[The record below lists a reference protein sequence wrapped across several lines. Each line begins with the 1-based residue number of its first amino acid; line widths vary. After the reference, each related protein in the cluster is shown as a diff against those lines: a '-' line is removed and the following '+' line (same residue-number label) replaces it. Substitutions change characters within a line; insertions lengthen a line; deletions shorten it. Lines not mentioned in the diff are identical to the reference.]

1 MRIIRII
8 RVIDFS
14 LTMCVVRLKSFI
26 VVLLERDEEGVV
38 CAVFHDTAAYMGSG
52 GEYRGG

>member
-38 CAVFHDTAAYMGSG
+38 GAVFHDTAACMGSG